1 VSPRGEAVSVGGA
14 DSSVGLAQVTT
25 EWPDSWSRL
34 RSGAYH
40 AEVDVSLAALSGSGT
55 WTVFLM
61 NAWSLSERVQY
72 DLSIGFRFQG
82 RPDYKTGGSCSPT
95 ARPTPIETSTPTFS
109 MAPTSAPTPISEG
122 NAQYVIPIAKVALGV
137 YNDGKE
143 LVQDKVMLHT
153 FNFTGSLSAIELHL
167 DPYHDGYQ
175 TRGTDAW
182 LLAVAVT
189 DPWGLVAQ
197 VGGSGWK
204 KNPDGFYRRNWPDPW
219 LGRFSEGKP
228 WIGTRDVHAA
238 GLANVSSALNP
249 IVYLADA
256 SNLPEVEHTI
266 AFEDNMG
273 GASPH
278 YDDFYIH
285 DDEYVQKPKVTP
297 HTQIVRKLSGAWSV
311 EIAIGYPWTIRSPVN
326 YSGSVILHFTDT
338 KESGTIM
345 AFPVGGVALDG
356 PSKDATS
363 ADKGAAGDSSGS
375 DSSKSDS
382 GSDKSDSGDGV
393 SEGFDGSTLT
403 DAGDQSTD
411 GTPYQVVNPVVW
423 FFLAFILILIFAS
436 TIFLISRLM
445 SYKFRNSSSD
455 EGSRLMTV
463 ALGTN
468 IAHTRGRGIYG
479 DAVEIYPQRAEESS
493 LTLLPPRQY
502 GSVDA

>member
-1 VSPRGEAVSVGGA
+1 VGGA

-25 EWPDSWSRL
+25 EWPDTWSRL

-95 ARPTPIETSTPTFS
+95 ASPTPIETSAPTVS
-109 MAPTSAPTPISEG
+109 MAPTSAPTPIREG
-122 NAQYVIPIAKVALGV
+122 HVQYVIPIGKVAFGV

-143 LVQDKVMLHT
+143 LVQDKVMLHS
-153 FNFTGSLSAIELHL
+153 FNFTGSLSAIELNL

-204 KNPDGFYRRNWPDPW
+204 KNPDGFYKRNWPDPW
-219 LGRFSEGKP
+219 LGRFSEGRP

-238 GLANVSSALNP
+238 GLSNTSSALNP
-249 IVYLADA
+249 LVYFAES
-256 SNLPEVEHTI
+256 SNLPEVEHYV
-266 AFEDNMG
+266 AGEDNMG

-285 DDEYVQKPKVTP
+285 DDEYIQKPKITP
-297 HTQIVRKLSGAWSV
+297 HTQIVRKLSGVWSV
-311 EIAIGYPWTIRSPVN
+311 ELAIGYPWTVRSPVN

-338 KESGTIM
+338 KDSGTVM
-345 AFPVGGVALDG
+345 AFPVRDVAFHNSAPSTDDG
-356 PSKDATS
+356 EDSGS
-363 ADKGAAGDSSGS
+363 GDSGSSGS
-375 DSSKSDS
+375 GGGD
-382 GSDKSDSGDGV
+382 GDGV
-393 SEGFDGSTLT
+393 SEDRKGNTPADGPSTINRSS
-403 DAGDQSTD
+403 DG
-411 GTPYQVVNPVVW
+411 GTPYEIVNPVVW

-455 EGSRLMTV
+455 EGSRLITV
-463 ALGTN
+463 EISDS

-479 DAVEIYPQRAEESS
+479 DAVEMYPQRAEESS
-493 LTLLPPRQY
+493 LVLLPLRQY